1 MRRRNHRPPAGT
13 LRYGA
18 VALSIGAALAGLPT
32 LAAVA
37 VPPRPAGSVYDGARV
52 VSAPDAAALETLSR
66 ELWEKGKVALVVA
79 TLKDLGGS
87 PLEEV
92 TRTISR
98 EWGIGGKE
106 NRGVLL
112 LAAIGDRRLRI
123 EAGYG
128 VEGYL
133 TDGTCGEIID
143 EEVLPRF
150 RAGDVSGGL
159 RAGAERIA
167 ALSAREFGFQITGL
181 RPASRAGRRSGS
193 PTLGLIVAALFALVF
208 FFRALALGRGNL
220 MTGLLLLLA
229 ARSSRGYRRGGGFGS
244 GGFSSGGFGGGGF
257 GGFGGG
263 SFGGGGASRG
273 W

>member
-1 MRRRNHRPPAGT
+1 LRHRGPHPFARF
-13 LRYGA
+13 LRTGV
-18 VALSIGAALAGLPT
+18 VALSIGAATAGLPVP
-32 LAAVA
+32 AAVA

-52 VSAPDAAALETLSR
+52 LNAADAAAIETLSR

-79 TLKDLGGS
+79 TLPDLGGN
-87 PLEEV
+87 PLEDV
-92 TRTISR
+92 SR
-98 EWGIGGKE
+98 AIAKEWGIGGKE

-123 EAGYG
+123 ETGYG

-133 TDGTCGEIID
+133 TDGTGGQIID
-143 EEVLPRF
+143 EEILPRF
-150 RAGDVSGGL
+150 RERNLSGGL

-167 ALSAREFGFQITGL
+167 ALSAREFGFEITGVRL
-181 RPASRAGRRSGS
+181 APRSGGRGGS
-193 PTLGLIVAALFALVF
+193 PTFGLIMGGLVVLVLFV
-208 FFRALALGRGNL
+208 RAFALGRGNL
-220 MTGLLLLLA
+220 MAGILLLLA
-229 ARSSRGYRRGGGFGS
+229 TRSGRGYRRGGGFGS
-244 GGFSSGGFGGGGF
+244 GGFGGGGGF